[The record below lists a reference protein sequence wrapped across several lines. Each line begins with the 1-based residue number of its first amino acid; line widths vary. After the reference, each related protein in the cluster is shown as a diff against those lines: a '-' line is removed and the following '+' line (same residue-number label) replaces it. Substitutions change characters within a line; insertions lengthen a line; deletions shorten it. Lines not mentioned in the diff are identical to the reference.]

1 MIVESRPGPMRV
13 AGSSASRSNVA
24 CLPAESSDVVRM
36 DGETTGLDPD
46 ALRSLLAEYPDA
58 PLIVFLPPSPGTHKP
73 RAVQTTAAALYGLM
87 DASCRARSAA
97 PPCREPRQGGL
108 AGWQVRRLNA
118 YIDEHLSGPLHVQDL
133 AAITRLSPGH
143 FAHAFKQAFG
153 EPPLVHVTRRRLA
166 RACEKMLAGDE
177 SLSCIAQ
184 ECGFCDQSHF
194 TRHFHRAMGMAP
206 QRWRRLHAS
215 GPR

>member
-1 MIVESRPGPMRV
+1 
-13 AGSSASRSNVA
+13 
-24 CLPAESSDVVRM
+24 M
-36 DGETTGLDPD
+36 DGEATGLDSE
-46 ALRSLLAEYPDA
+46 ALRGLLAEYPDA
-58 PLIVFLPPSPGTHKP
+58 PLIVFLPPCPGTRRP
-73 RAVQTTAAALYGLM
+73 RALKATLATLHGLLGAASHGP
-87 DASCRARSAA
+87 ASA
-97 PPCREPRQGGL
+97 PERHLPRDQAPAKGANGGL

-153 EPPLVHVTRRRLA
+153 EPPLVHITRRRLA

-184 ECGFCDQSHF
+184 ACGFCDQSHF

-206 QRWRRLHAS
+206 QRWRRLHAL
-215 GPR
+215 GPQ